1 MLQIDLKR
9 FNFLLLNIGKNIMTK
24 KYLIFG
30 ATGSVGSNLAE
41 QLKKSNHDVH
51 LVGRNETEIK
61 KISEKLDCT
70 FTVVD
75 VLEEKFIEKVKNDIN
90 EVKGIAYCVG
100 SIDLKPIRMINEQDL
115 NKCMKLNLYS
125 AIEAIKGYQENL
137 KKNKGSI
144 VLFSTVAAQRGFTN
158 HTIIASAKAAVEGL
172 TVSLA
177 AEFAP
182 NIRVNCIAP
191 SLSKS
196 KIAEPMLKNVA
207 VAEGIAKAHPLK
219 RLGEGKDSAA
229 LAKFLITEESSWVT
243 GQIIAVDGGRSR
255 LS

>member
-1 MLQIDLKR
+1 MSE
-9 FNFLLLNIGKNIMTK
+9 

-30 ATGSVGSNLAE
+30 ATGSVGSSLAE
-41 QLKKSNHDVH
+41 QLKNSGNDIH
-51 LVGRNETEIK
+51 LVARNEDEVKVIAD
-61 KISEKLDCT
+61 KLDCSY
-70 FTVVD
+70 TVVD
-75 VLEEKFIEKVKNDIN
+75 VLEDGFIEKVKSDIN
-90 EVKGIAYCVG
+90 EIRGIAYCVG
-100 SIDLKPIRMINEQDL
+100 SIDLKPLRMVTEADM

-125 AIEAIKGYQENL
+125 AIEAIKGYQESL
-137 KKNKGSI
+137 KKNKGSV

-172 TVSLA
+172 TVTLA

-196 KIAEPMLKNVA
+196 KIAEPMLKNPA
-207 VAEGIAKAHPLK
+207 IAEGIAKAHPLK

-229 LAKFLITEESSWVT
+229 LAKFLITEDSSWVT
-243 GQIIAVDGGRSR
+243 GQVIAVDGGRSK

>member
-1 MLQIDLKR
+1 MSE
-9 FNFLLLNIGKNIMTK
+9 

-30 ATGSVGSNLAE
+30 ATGSVGSSLAE
-41 QLKKSNHDVH
+41 QLKNSGNDIH
-51 LVGRNETEIK
+51 LVARNESEVKTIA
-61 KISEKLDCT
+61 EKLGCSY
-70 FTVVD
+70 TVAD
-75 VLEEKFIEKVKNDIN
+75 VLEDGFIEKVKSDVN
-90 EVKGIAYCVG
+90 EIKGIAYCVG
-100 SIDLKPIRMINEQDL
+100 SIDLKPLRMVTEADM

-125 AIEAIKGYQENL
+125 AIEAIKGFQESL
-137 KKNKGSI
+137 KKNKGSV

-172 TVSLA
+172 TVTLA

-182 NIRVNCIAP
+182 HIRVNCIAP

-196 KIAEPMLKNVA
+196 KIAEPMLKNPA
-207 VAEGIAKAHPLK
+207 IAEGIAKAHPLK

-229 LAKFLITEESSWVT
+229 LAKFLITEESSWIT
-243 GQIIAVDGGRSR
+243 GQIIAVDGGRSK

>member
-1 MLQIDLKR
+1 MSE
-9 FNFLLLNIGKNIMTK
+9 

-30 ATGSVGSNLAE
+30 ATGSVGSSLAE
-41 QLKKSNHDVH
+41 QLKNSGNDIH
-51 LVGRNETEIK
+51 LVARNENEVKAIA
-61 KISEKLDCT
+61 EKLGCSY
-70 FTVVD
+70 TVAD
-75 VLEEKFIEKVKNDIN
+75 VLEDGFIEKVKSDINDI
-90 EVKGIAYCVG
+90 KGIAYCVG
-100 SIDLKPIRMINEQDL
+100 SIDLKPLRMVTEADM

-125 AIEAIKGYQENL
+125 AIEAIKGFQESL
-137 KKNKGSI
+137 KKNKGSV

-172 TVSLA
+172 TVTLA

-196 KIAEPMLKNVA
+196 KIAEPMLKNPA
-207 VAEGIAKAHPLK
+207 IAEGIAKAHPLK

-229 LAKFLITEESSWVT
+229 LAKFLITEDSSWVT
-243 GQIIAVDGGRSR
+243 GQIIAVDGGRSK

>member
-1 MLQIDLKR
+1 MS
-9 FNFLLLNIGKNIMTK
+9 GKF
-24 KYLIFG
+24 LIFG
-30 ATGSVGSNLAE
+30 ATGAIGSSLAE
-41 QLKKSNHDVH
+41 QMKNSGYDNVH
-51 LVGRNETEIK
+51 LVARNEADIK
-61 KISEKLDCT
+61 SISKNLGYSYT
-70 FTVVD
+70 IAD
-75 VLEEKFIEKVKNDIN
+75 VLDENFINKVKSDVEDIL
-90 EVKGIAYCVG
+90 GIVYCVG
-100 SIDLKPIRMINEQDL
+100 SIDLKPIRMVTEQDF

-125 AIEAIKGYQENL
+125 AVEAIKGFQESL

-158 HTIIASAKAAVEGL
+158 HAIIASAKAAVEGL

-191 SLSKS
+191 SLTNS
-196 KIAEPMLKNVA
+196 KIAQPMLKNTA
-207 VAEGIAKAHPLK
+207 LAEGIAKAHPLK

-229 LAKFLITEESSWVT
+229 LAKFLVTNESSWIT
-243 GQIIAVDGGRSR
+243 GQIIVVDGGRSK

>member
-1 MLQIDLKR
+1 MSE
-9 FNFLLLNIGKNIMTK
+9 

-30 ATGSVGSNLAE
+30 ATGSVGSSLAKQLKNSGNDIHLVARNESEVKAIAE
-41 QLKKSNHDVH
+41 QLSC
-51 LVGRNETEIK
+51 
-61 KISEKLDCT
+61 SY
-70 FTVVD
+70 TVAD
-75 VLEEKFIEKVKNDIN
+75 VLEDGFIEKVKLDINDI
-90 EVKGIAYCVG
+90 KGIAYCVG
-100 SIDLKPIRMINEQDL
+100 SIDLKPLRMVTESDM

-125 AIEAIKGYQENL
+125 AIEAIKGYQESL
-137 KKNKGSI
+137 KKNKGSV

-172 TVSLA
+172 TVTLA

-182 NIRVNCIAP
+182 NIRVNCVAP

-196 KIAEPMLKNVA
+196 KIAEPMLKNPA

-229 LAKFLITEESSWVT
+229 LAKFLITEDSSWVT
-243 GQIIAVDGGRSR
+243 GQVIAVDGGRSK

>member
-1 MLQIDLKR
+1 MSE
-9 FNFLLLNIGKNIMTK
+9 

-30 ATGSVGSNLAE
+30 ATGSVGSSLAE
-41 QLKKSNHDVH
+41 QLKNSGNDIH
-51 LVGRNETEIK
+51 LVARNEIEVKAIA
-61 KISEKLDCT
+61 EKLGCSH
-70 FTVVD
+70 TVAD
-75 VLEEKFIEKVKNDIN
+75 VLEDGFIEKVKSDVN
-90 EVKGIAYCVG
+90 EIKGIAYCVG
-100 SIDLKPIRMINEQDL
+100 SIDLKPLRMVTEEDM

-125 AIEAIKGYQENL
+125 AIEVIKGFQESL
-137 KKNKGSI
+137 KKNKGSV

-172 TVSLA
+172 TVTLA

-182 NIRVNCIAP
+182 HIRVNCIAP

-196 KIAEPMLKNVA
+196 KIAEPMLKNPVI
-207 VAEGIAKAHPLK
+207 AEGIAKAHPLK

-229 LAKFLITEESSWVT
+229 LAKFLITEESSWIT
-243 GQIIAVDGGRSR
+243 GQIIAVDGGRSK

>member
-1 MLQIDLKR
+1 MSE
-9 FNFLLLNIGKNIMTK
+9 
-24 KYLIFG
+24 KYIIFG

-41 QLKKSNHDVH
+41 QLKRSGNDIH
-51 LVGRNETEIK
+51 LVARNEGEVKI
-61 KISEKLDCT
+61 ISEKLDCS
-70 FTVVD
+70 FTVAD
-75 VLEEKFIEKVKNDIN
+75 VLENGFIEKIKSDID
-90 EVKGIAYCVG
+90 EIKGIAYCVG
-100 SIDLKPIRMINEQDL
+100 SIDLKPLRMVTEADM

-125 AIEAIKGYQENL
+125 AIETIKGYQESL

-158 HTIIASAKAAVEGL
+158 HSIIASTKAAIEGL

-196 KIAEPMLKNVA
+196 KIAEPMLKNSTI
-207 VAEGIAKAHPLK
+207 AEGIAKAHPLK
-219 RLGEGKDSAA
+219 RLGEGKDSAS
-229 LAKFLITEESSWVT
+229 LAKFLITEDSSWIT
-243 GQIIAVDGGRSR
+243 GQVIAVDGGRSK